1 VPPPEE
7 GDLGGLIETAAAGDA
22 VAAAAARR
30 LLGVR
35 ELADLGAGVFVAAA
49 RHAAERNALEP
60 AGEAELA
67 RELLDAYVRPLLGE
81 LDPDAEARL
90 RALVP

>member
-1 VPPPEE
+1 M
-7 GDLGGLIETAAAGDA
+7 
-22 VAAAAARR
+22 
-30 LLGVR
+30 R
-35 ELADLGAGVFVAAA
+35 ELADLGTGVFVAAA

-81 LDPDAEARL
+81 LDPDAEALPARPRSL
-90 RALVP
+90 SWRRAVPAR